1 MNTITLQ
8 VSPENIAGLRSLVS
22 KCTFP
27 GVTLQVSAEKQ
38 GTGRVYEV
46 VEGARGHYEQ
56 VQVGTYPVT
65 LHDVVVTIPATVTE
79 SGWTVLARREF
90 VGGTEAVTW
99 YDGAQ
104 VFDTSAL
111 DAGACDA
118 CGLSRPRTYTLL
130 IRKDTQTL
138 QVGGSCVAKYVPA
151 RFEKALLSLS
161 ALLSQVRRLGEPD
174 LFDIPAGQGLGR
186 HEPVS
191 RLVAIAILLHERSVP
206 YVASKNSYGEPNH
219 NATWRQVVRALELGS
234 GADGNILDCI
244 HTAEDVPAEKVRAVV
259 DALVADLPE
268 LAYTYV
274 LRSASGIIIPKVSR
288 LLNAWAKADAPQVEQ
303 VLPPTGRVVVE
314 GKILSIKRVES
325 DWGVVSKALVD
336 CGGYRL
342 YGTLP
347 GNLCSDVFDRNEV
360 VRFKATVEPKE
371 VGFGF
376 YSRPGK
382 AE

>member
-8 VSPENIAGLRSLVS
+8 VSPDNLAGLRSLVS

-27 GVTLQVSAEKQ
+27 GVTLDVSAEKQ

-46 VEGARGHYEQ
+46 VEGAHGHYEQ

-99 YDGAQ
+99 YDGEQ

-161 ALLSQVRRLGEPD
+161 ALLTQVRRLSEPD
-174 LFDIPAGQGLGR
+174 LFDIPAGHGGFR
-186 HEPVS
+186 HEPVA
-191 RLVAIAILLHERSVP
+191 RLVAIAILLHEKGVP
-206 YVASKNSYGEPNH
+206 YIASKDSYGEPNR
-219 NATWRQVVRALELGS
+219 NATWRQVVRALELG
-234 GADGNILDCI
+234 GGVDGNILDCI
-244 HTAEDVPAEKVRAVV
+244 NPVFAGQVPADKVQAVV

-288 LLNAWAKADAPQVEQ
+288 ILNAWAKADEPQVEQ

-314 GKILSIKRVES
+314 GKVLSIKQVES
-325 DWGVVSKALVD
+325 QWGTVTKILVD
-336 CGGYRL
+336 CGAYRL
-342 YGTLP
+342 FGTAP
-347 GNLCSDVFDRNEV
+347 GHVVYDTRDAV

-382 AE
+382 A

>member
-8 VSPENIAGLRSLVS
+8 VSPENLAGLRSLVS

-27 GVTLQVSAEKQ
+27 GVTLDVSAEKQ

-90 VGGTEAVTW
+90 VGGTESVTW
-99 YDGAQ
+99 YDGEQ
-104 VFDTSAL
+104 VFETSAL

-161 ALLSQVRRLGEPD
+161 ALLATVRRLSEPD
-174 LFDIPAGQGLGR
+174 LFDIPAGHGGFR
-186 HEPVS
+186 HEPVA
-191 RLVAIAILLHERSVP
+191 RLVAIAILLHEKSVP
-206 YVASKNSYGEPNH
+206 YVASKDSYGEPNR
-219 NATWRQVVRALELGS
+219 NATWRQVVRALELG
-234 GADGNILDCI
+234 GGVDGNILDCI
-244 HTAEDVPAEKVRAVV
+244 NPVFAGQVPADKVQAVV
-259 DALVADLPE
+259 EALVADLPE

-288 LLNAWAKADAPQVEQ
+288 LLTAWAKALEPQVEQ
-303 VLPPTGRVVVE
+303 ALPPTGRGIVE
-314 GKILSIKRVES
+314 GKVVSIKQVES
-325 DWGVVSKALVD
+325 QWGTVTKILVD
-336 CGGYRL
+336 CGAYRL
-342 YGTLP
+342 FGTAP
-347 GNLCSDVFDRNEV
+347 GHVVYDRDSV

-382 AE
+382 A

>member
-8 VSPENIAGLRSLVS
+8 VSPDNIAGLRSLVS

-46 VEGARGHYEQ
+46 IEGARGHYEQ

-90 VGGTEAVTW
+90 VYGTEAVTW
-99 YDGAQ
+99 YDGEQ

-130 IRKDTQTL
+130 IRKGFETL

-161 ALLSQVRRLGEPD
+161 ALLTQVRRLSEPD
-174 LFDIPAGQGLGR
+174 LFDIPAGQGNGR

-206 YVASKNSYGEPNH
+206 YVASKDSYGEPNR
-219 NATWRQVVRALELGS
+219 NATWRQVVRALELG
-234 GADGNILDCI
+234 GGVDGNILDCI
-244 HTAEDVPAEKVRAVV
+244 HPAESVPADKVRAVV
-259 DALVADLPE
+259 EALVADLPE
-268 LAYTYV
+268 LAYTFV
-274 LRSASGIIIPKVSR
+274 LRSACGIIIPKVSR
-288 LLNAWAKADAPQVEQ
+288 LLNAWAKANEPQVEQ

-314 GKILSIKRVES
+314 GKVLSIKQVES
-325 DWGVVSKALVD
+325 QWGTVTKILID
-336 CGGYRL
+336 CGAYRL
-342 YGTLP
+342 FGTAP
-347 GNLCSDVFDRNEV
+347 GHVVYDTRDAV

-382 AE
+382 A

>member
-8 VSPENIAGLRSLVS
+8 VSPDNLAGLRSLVS

-27 GVTLQVSAEKQ
+27 GVTLDVSAEKQ

-65 LHDVVVTIPATVTE
+65 LHDVTVTIPATITE

-90 VGGTEAVTW
+90 VGGTEAVAW
-99 YDGAQ
+99 YDGEQ

-130 IRKDTQTL
+130 IRKGTQTL

-161 ALLSQVRRLGEPD
+161 ALLTQVRRLSEPD
-174 LFDIPAGQGLGR
+174 LFDIPAGHGGYR

-191 RLVAIAILLHERSVP
+191 RLVAIAILLHEQSVP
-206 YVASKNSYGEPNH
+206 YVASKNSYGEPNS

-234 GADGNILDCI
+234 GVDGNILDCI
-244 HTAEDVPAEKVRAVV
+244 HLAEEVPADKVRAVV
-259 DALVADLPE
+259 EALVADLPE

-274 LRSASGIIIPKVSR
+274 LRSACGIIIPKVSR
-288 LLNAWAKADAPQVEQ
+288 ILTAWAKANEPQVEQ

-314 GKILSIKRVES
+314 GKVLSIKEVES
-325 DWGVVSKALVD
+325 QWGTTLKVLLD
-336 CGGYRL
+336 CGGFRL
-342 YGTLP
+342 FGSVPAHIRGGDSGSTPAPARHSPYGGWL
-347 GNLCSDVFDRNEV
+347 L
-360 VRFKATVEPKE
+360 
-371 VGFGF
+371 
-376 YSRPGK
+376 
-382 AE
+382 

>member
-8 VSPENIAGLRSLVS
+8 VSPENLAGLRSLVS

-27 GVTLQVSAEKQ
+27 GVTLDVSAEKQ

-90 VGGTEAVTW
+90 VAGTESVTW
-99 YDGAQ
+99 YDGEQ

-111 DAGACDA
+111 DTAACDA
-118 CGLSRPRTYTLL
+118 CGLVRQRSYTLL
-130 IRKDTQTL
+130 IRKGAETL

-151 RFEKALLSLS
+151 RFEQALQTLAAVLTS
-161 ALLSQVRRLGEPD
+161 VRRLGEPD

-186 HEPVS
+186 HEPVA
-191 RLVAIAILLHERSVP
+191 RLVAIAILLHEKSVP
-206 YVASKNSYGEPNH
+206 YVASKDSYGEPNR
-219 NATWRQVVRALELGS
+219 NATWRQVVRALELG
-234 GADGNILDCI
+234 GGVDGNILDCI
-244 HTAEDVPAEKVRAVV
+244 NPVFAGQVPADRVQAVV

-288 LLNAWAKADAPQVEQ
+288 LLSA
-303 VLPPTGRVVVE
+303 
-314 GKILSIKRVES
+314 
-325 DWGVVSKALVD
+325 
-336 CGGYRL
+336 C
-342 YGTLP
+342 
-347 GNLCSDVFDRNEV
+347 
-360 VRFKATVEPKE
+360 
-371 VGFGF
+371 
-376 YSRPGK
+376 
-382 AE
+382 